1 MTKKEFLQ
9 ALKQELVNHQVTN
22 YVDAINKYEARF
34 KLAEEAGFSEEEAA
48 SKFGD
53 PKEIA
58 MKYINKA
65 LDSSTKKETA
75 SKDTSTTQEGPHI
88 TSGKPYTIVL
98 SLVADD
104 IKLEYGDVAEPYV
117 NFNDANP
124 DDYLI
129 KKDSDQSFFRLEF
142 VPKMK
147 FFSKMHRSHIT
158 LTLPKDISLGSLSI
172 NSVSSKVI
180 LGDVIADD
188 LRLSTVSGNI
198 IIDSI
203 RSKYLSF
210 SMVSGN
216 VKAKSIVGET
226 VKLNTVSGSLNASYG
241 EIDNMSVNGVSGNVI
256 FDGGKVHNVKSS
268 ILSGKVV
275 VGGESIK

>member
-1 MTKKEFLQ
+1 MTKNEFLQ
-9 ALKQELVNHQVTN
+9 ILKQELVNHQVTN
-22 YVDAINKYEARF
+22 YADAVNKYEARF
-34 KLAEEAGFSEEEAA
+34 KLAKEAGFSEEEAA
-48 SKFGD
+48 SKFGN
-53 PKEIA
+53 PKDIA

-65 LDSSTKKETA
+65 MDSSAEEEKSE
-75 SKDTSTTQEGPHI
+75 KDVSAAQEGPHI
-88 TSGKPYTIVL
+88 TSGRPYTVIL

-104 IKLEYGDVAEPYV
+104 IRLEYGDVAEPYV
-117 NFNDANP
+117 SFNDANP

-129 KKDSDQSFFRLEF
+129 KKDSDQNFFRLEF

-158 LTLPKDISLGSLSI
+158 LTLPKDIYIGSLSI
-172 NSVSSKVI
+172 NSVSSKII

-198 IIDSI
+198 VIDSI

-216 VKAKSIVGET
+216 VSAKSIVGET
-226 VKLNTVSGSLNASYG
+226 VKLNTVSGSLRASYG
-241 EIDNMSVNGVSGNVI
+241 KIENMSVNGVSGNVV
-256 FDGGKVHNVKSS
+256 FDGGSIHNVKSS

-275 VGGESIK
+275 VQGESIK